1 MGVEGDEVSDFDE
14 LGRRIPDPD
23 ELREAWE
30 ERRRNFNGCKCG
42 RPDWPGQC
50 PGWRNCPV
58 ARGEC
63 DE

>member
-1 MGVEGDEVSDFDE
+1 MSDFDE
-14 LGRRIPDPD
+14 LGRRIPDLD
-23 ELREAWE
+23 EIRFALE
-30 ERRRNFNGCKCG
+30 EWRRNFNGCKCG
-42 RPDWPGQC
+42 RPDWPGTC